1 MPEPP
6 ASLEEA
12 LQRLEAIARRLD
24 EDEGTLE
31 EALKDY
37 EEGVRLARQCLERLD
52 NAEAH
57 VAELRHSLQRE
68 DDSSIS
74 SQT

>member
-1 MPEPP
+1 MPEPLP
-6 ASLEEA
+6 SLEEA

-37 EEGVRLARQCLERLD
+37 EEGIRLARQCLERLD
-52 NAEAH
+52 VAEAH
-57 VAELRHSLQRE
+57 VAELRHSVQRE
-68 DDSSIS
+68 DD
-74 SQT
+74 

>member
-1 MPEPP
+1 MPEPL

-12 LQRLEAIARRLD
+12 IKRLEAIAHRLD

-37 EEGVRLARQCLERLD
+37 EEGIRLARQCLEHLD
-52 NAEAH
+52 IAEAQ
-57 VAELRHSLQRE
+57 VTELRQSLQGE
-68 DDSSIS
+68 SN
-74 SQT
+74 